1 MRYPVL
7 LYISYLRFSL
17 FVYPPHSL
25 RCFFAISCEHPV
37 MFAIL
42 GKIMKRLVD
51 FLDLILKILQ
61 LILTYSDKTSFR

>member
-1 MRYPVL
+1 
-7 LYISYLRFSL
+7 
-17 FVYPPHSL
+17 
-25 RCFFAISCEHPV
+25 